1 MEKTINY
8 LARAEELQ
16 VRSIASN
23 SDERKKEYLMLAAAW
38 ADLAEER
45 QKFLHEFGQ
54 VRAN

>member
-38 ADLAEER
+38 TDLAEER
-45 QKFLHEFGQ
+45 QHFLRESGR